1 MQYIENDWSKYK
13 NQLCKSLQEYCK
25 LKSELTSCV
34 DGIVI
39 KNERIVFPEVLQS
52 ENLRYLHIGH
62 FRIEETKAR
71 TVVYWIGM
79 NADIAE
85 MKSKCSTCTYFR
97 NKNPKEPLTQTPIPD
112 EPWLKLLW
120 LK

>member
-1 MQYIENDWSKYK
+1 MFIEEISIAKNILQDIKKETINYTILKEVMQYIENGWSKYK
-13 NQLCKSLQEYCK
+13 NQLRKSLQEYWK

-71 TVVYWIGM
+71 TVVY
-79 NADIAE
+79 
-85 MKSKCSTCTYFR
+85 
-97 NKNPKEPLTQTPIPD
+97 
-112 EPWLKLLW
+112 
-120 LK
+120 

>member
-1 MQYIENDWSKYK
+1 MQYVENGWSKYK
-13 NQLCKSLQEYCK
+13 NQLCKSLQGGILEV
-25 LKSELTSCV
+25 ETRTSCV

-52 ENLRYLHIGH
+52 EILRYLHIGH

-85 MKSKCSTCTYFR
+85 MISKCSTCTYFR
-97 NKNPKEPLTQTPIPD
+97 NKNPKEPLTPTPIPD
-112 EPWLKLLW
+112 GPWLKLLW